1 MQIAT
6 SCRLAKFLM
15 YRNGWGI
22 NSKQIW
28 TWDTCY
34 WLSFSPHIAPATSEF
49 THPLVSK
56 SHMKHCQESQVG
68 LGVSGWHRLCYIYK
82 YHISVCVCLCGNP
95 WSCLPATYRDLSG
108 CMAQGSH
115 IYGEFGLRFAAP
127 RDGKDS
133 ITSKTCLKAEPV
145 SNVWNYIVLYCII
158 FWNPN
163 IVAVKP
169 EEAPQKYFENE
180 KGRSRCVFPIEE
192 NQPVLTSIVDNF
204 RAVLLSVSFNPAQS
218 ILMCQKCATLS
229 WKPTSRLPRPP
240 CESPAGS
247 EWLQSTVRLVPTS
260 SPT

>member
-1 MQIAT
+1 MQNAT

-56 SHMKHCQESQVG
+56 SHMKHCLQKVRSAWVWVDDTG
-68 LGVSGWHRLCYIYK
+68 CYIYI
-82 YHISVCVCLCGNP
+82 YHISVCVCL
-95 WSCLPATYRDLSG
+95 G

-145 SNVWNYIVLYCII
+145 SNVWNYIILYCII
-158 FWNPN
+158 SHYIILYYIILYYIILHYIILWYSLLLCH
-163 IVAVKP
+163 IV
-169 EEAPQKYFENE
+169 
-180 KGRSRCVFPIEE
+180 
-192 NQPVLTSIVDNF
+192 T
-204 RAVLLSVSFNPAQS
+204 
-218 ILMCQKCATLS
+218 
-229 WKPTSRLPRPP
+229 
-240 CESPAGS
+240 
-247 EWLQSTVRLVPTS
+247 
-260 SPT
+260 